1 MEKYSWWDFCTV
13 TFLVLLVYYAFVFFR
28 YYYPYLS
35 MDNKGTNMGKGIPAK
50 DGSGTFS
57 EADGEHMSENPF
69 IKNFNK
75 TEKEEKIINNIVDS
89 NNLDTFARN
98 ISDSP
103 DGRVE
108 NGSLAAL
115 TSLFAGLPT
124 VSEQEESEVED
135 EEPMVDLTDI
145 LPESVELD
153 EIDMYVTE
161 QFPEGKKDDD
171 PELGAYLAKGLGE
184 ISFEFNK

>member
-1 MEKYSWWDFCTV
+1 MEKYSWWDFTIV
-13 TFLVLLVYYAFVFFR
+13 TLLVLLVYYAFVFFM

-35 MDNKGTNMGKGIPAK
+35 MDNSGTNKGKGIPAK
-50 DGSGTFS
+50 DESGMFW
-57 EADGEHMSENPF
+57 EADGEQMSENPF

-75 TEKEEKIINNIVDS
+75 KEKGKNPINNIVGSD
-89 NNLDTFARN
+89 NLDTFAPN

-108 NGSLAAL
+108 KGSVSAL

-124 VSEQEESEVED
+124 VSEQGDIGVED
-135 EEPMVDLTDI
+135 EEPEIDLTDF

-153 EIDMYVTE
+153 EVDMYVTE
-161 QFPEGKKDDD
+161 QFPEGEKDDE
-171 PELGAYLAKGLGE
+171 PELSAYLAKGVGE
-184 ISFEFNK
+184 IGFEFNK